1 MTNLRTTYKQTTT
14 QELIDDLK
22 IKMSLAFEQGYLTNV
37 IDDIDRIETEL
48 VSRGFTWEQIEAL
61 EKDNSNVSNSQSR
74 GIGSTST
81 SGTGK

>member
-22 IKMSLAFEQGYLTNV
+22 IKMSLAFQRGYLTNI
-37 IDDIDRIETEL
+37 IDDIDHIETEL

-61 EKDNSNVSNSQSR
+61 E
-74 GIGSTST
+74 IA
-81 SGTGK
+81 